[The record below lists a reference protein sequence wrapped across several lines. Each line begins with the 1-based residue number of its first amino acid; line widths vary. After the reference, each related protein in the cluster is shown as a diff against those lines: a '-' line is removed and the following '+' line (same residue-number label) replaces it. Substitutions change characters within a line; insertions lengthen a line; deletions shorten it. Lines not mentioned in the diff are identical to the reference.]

1 MSEIV
6 RSLLMGKI
14 MAMDMAASPTPQRS
28 PRGYNWLS
36 VMELEPGM
44 VTARPI
50 FGNSGTQMTLHLAT
64 GSPLTASTI
73 AQLVNKGVESV
84 AVLQEPSPDRTSY
97 TSSVIQYE
105 LRLHQIFGP
114 QLSKDCRPL
123 FDAMLADG
131 P

>member
-1 MSEIV
+1 
-6 RSLLMGKI
+6 MGKTL
-14 MAMDMAASPTPQRS
+14 AMDSLAMDIAASPTPQRS

-44 VTARPI
+44 VTARPV
-50 FGNSGTQMTLHLAT
+50 FGNSGMQMTMHLAT

-73 AQLVNKGVESV
+73 AQLVNKGVECV
-84 AVLQEPSPDRTSY
+84 AVLQDLPPDQTSDAN
-97 TSSVIQYE
+97 SVDQYE
-105 LRLHQIFGP
+105 SRLRQIFGP
-114 QLSKDCRPL
+114 QPSDDCRPL